1 MTPKE
6 IFELDNLGC
15 YHWGDTAAF
24 WSFVYKELD
33 EELFQS
39 IDAKD
44 DYRIDT
50 LLKASAEDKSY
61 HTERRWSHKGF
72 SLSYWA
78 ITFDG
83 KLVGI
88 VVLWGKVD
96 ENWERYITNY
106 PLYQA
111 MVGYVRAMYTPI
123 ESSEIVGEEEEI
135 EDLEYHYGWVIDPT
149 EPFNM
154 KKEER

>member
-6 IFELDNLGC
+6 IFELETIGV
-15 YHWGDTAAF
+15 YHWGDTEAF
-24 WSFVYKELD
+24 WSFVYKEID
-33 EELFQS
+33 DELFS
-39 IDAKD
+39 RTDAQD
-44 DYRIDT
+44 EQRVEA
-50 LLKASAEDKSY
+50 LLKAGAE
-61 HTERRWSHKGF
+61 EEGF
-72 SLSYWA
+72 SQSYWA

-88 VVLWGKVD
+88 IVLWGRAD
-96 ENWERYITNY
+96 ESWERYITNY

-111 MVGYVRAMYTPI
+111 MVGYVKAMYTPI
-123 ESSEIVGEEEEI
+123 DSCEIVGEDEEL

-149 EPFNM
+149 ESYNM